1 MNDWKKTN
9 YGTPKTWA
17 EIQNEKT
24 EAELEKVSASPTPM
38 LLWLGFLALLLL
50 VCVIGFVLSFLR

>member
-17 EIQNEKT
+17 EIQHEKS
-24 EAELEKVSASPTPM
+24 EAELEKVSASPAP
-38 LLWLGFLALLLL
+38 LLALWVLL
-50 VCVIGFVLSFLR
+50 VGITLACFIALLVFLLR